1 MKQSLFGRVR
11 EAILADFHN
20 VLDEK
25 ERKNPIAMLNQYLRD
40 SEREITKIEKL
51 IERHKTLKS
60 NFARELEQ
68 ARYFVNKRSKQAIV
82 AQEAGELQLHE
93 RALEEVA
100 YYEGQVTRLEE
111 MYAGVVD
118 QIDELERRLA
128 EMKNKLKEMHAKR
141 MELMARENMA
151 HANRR
156 MNTAMHKMD
165 ENNPFLRFEE
175 IEDHIRDLESRI
187 NEEHERDT
195 FDMKIAKLER
205 EMKEKNDVSLTKE
218 LTK

>member
-11 EAILADFHN
+11 EAILADLHN

-40 SEREITKIEKL
+40 SEREVTKIEKL

-68 ARYFVNKRSKQAIV
+68 ARYFVNKRSKQAVI
-82 AQEAGELQLHE
+82 AQEAGEMQLQE

-100 YYEGQVTRLEE
+100 YYEGQVARLEE
-111 MYAGVVD
+111 MYAGVME
-118 QIDELERRLA
+118 QIDELERRLS
-128 EMKNKLKEMHAKR
+128 EMKNKLKEMNAKR

-156 MNTAMHKMD
+156 MNMALHKMD

-175 IEDHIRDLESRI
+175 IENHILDLELRI
-187 NEEHERDT
+187 NEDHERDT

-205 EMKEKNDVSLTKE
+205 EMKEKKEVSITKE
-218 LTK
+218 SVK

>member
-11 EAILADFHN
+11 DAILADFHN

-25 ERKNPIAMLNQYLRD
+25 ERKNPMAMLNQYLRNG
-40 SEREITKIEKL
+40 EREITKIEKL

-68 ARYFVNKRSKQAIV
+68 ARYFVNKRSKQAVI
-82 AQEAGELQLHE
+82 AKEAGEMQLHD

-100 YYEGQVTRLEE
+100 YYEGQVARLEK
-111 MYAGVVD
+111 MYAGVVE
-118 QIDELERRLA
+118 QIDELERRLS
-128 EMKNKLKEMHAKR
+128 EMKNKLKEMNAKR

-151 HANRR
+151 HASRR
-156 MNTAMHKMD
+156 MNTALHKMD

-175 IEDHIRDLESRI
+175 IENHIRDLELRI
-187 NEEHERDT
+187 HEDHERDT

-205 EMKEKNDVSLTKE
+205 EMKEKKEVSLTKE
-218 LTK
+218 SVQ

>member
-11 EAILADFHN
+11 DAILADLHN
-20 VLDEK
+20 TLDEK

-40 SEREITKIEKL
+40 SEREVTKIEKL

-60 NFARELEQ
+60 NFAQELEQ
-68 ARYFVNKRSKQAIV
+68 ARYFVNKRSKQAVI
-82 AQEAGELQLHE
+82 AKEAGEMQLHE
-93 RALEEVA
+93 RALEELA
-100 YYEGQVTRLEE
+100 YYEGQVARLEE
-111 MYAGVVD
+111 MYAGVLE
-118 QIDELERRLA
+118 QIDELERRLR
-128 EMKNKLKEMHAKR
+128 EMKNKLKEMNAKR

-156 MNTAMHKMD
+156 MNTALYKMD

-175 IEDHIRDLESRI
+175 IETHIRDLELRI
-187 NEEHERDT
+187 NEDHTRDT

-205 EMKEKNDVSLTKE
+205 EMKEKKEAYLTKE
-218 LTK
+218 SVK

>member
-11 EAILADFHN
+11 EAILADLHN

-40 SEREITKIEKL
+40 SEREVTKIEKL

-68 ARYFVNKRSKQAIV
+68 ARYFVNKRSKQAVI
-82 AQEAGELQLHE
+82 AQEAGEMQLQE

-100 YYEGQVTRLEE
+100 YYEGRVARLEE
-111 MYAGVVD
+111 MYAGVME
-118 QIDELERRLA
+118 QIDELERRLS
-128 EMKNKLKEMHAKR
+128 EMKNKLKEMNAKR

-156 MNTAMHKMD
+156 MNTALHKMD

-175 IEDHIRDLESRI
+175 IENHILDLELRI
-187 NEEHERDT
+187 NEDHERDT

-205 EMKEKNDVSLTKE
+205 EMKEKKEVSITKE
-218 LTK
+218 SVK

>member
-1 MKQSLFGRVR
+1 
-11 EAILADFHN
+11 
-20 VLDEK
+20 
-25 ERKNPIAMLNQYLRD
+25 
-40 SEREITKIEKL
+40 
-51 IERHKTLKS
+51 
-60 NFARELEQ
+60 
-68 ARYFVNKRSKQAIV
+68 
-82 AQEAGELQLHE
+82 
-93 RALEEVA
+93 
-100 YYEGQVTRLEE
+100 
-111 MYAGVVD
+111 MYAGVVE
-118 QIDELERRLA
+118 QIDELERRLS

-175 IEDHIRDLESRI
+175 IEEHIRDLETRM

>member
-11 EAILADFHN
+11 DAVLADFHN

-25 ERKNPIAMLNQYLRD
+25 ERKNPIAMLNQYLRN
-40 SEREITKIEKL
+40 SEREVTKIEKL

-60 NFARELEQ
+60 NFAHELEG
-68 ARYFVNKRSKQAIV
+68 ARYFVNKRSNQAVI
-82 AQEAGELQLHE
+82 AKEAGEIQLHE

-100 YYEGQVTRLEE
+100 YYEGQVARLEK
-111 MYAGVVD
+111 MYAGVVE
-118 QIDELERRLA
+118 QIDELERRLS
-128 EMKNKLKEMHAKR
+128 EMKNKLKEMNAKR

-156 MNTAMHKMD
+156 MNTALHKMD

-175 IEDHIRDLESRI
+175 IENHIRDLELRI
-187 NEEHERDT
+187 NEDHERDT

-205 EMKEKNDVSLTKE
+205 EMKEKKEVSLDK
-218 LTK
+218 

>member
-11 EAILADFHN
+11 DAILADFHN

-40 SEREITKIEKL
+40 SEREVTKIEKL

-60 NFARELEQ
+60 NFSRELEG
-68 ARYFVNKRSKQAIV
+68 ARYLATKRAKQAEV
-82 AQEAGELQLHE
+82 AKEAGVLELHE

-100 YYEGQVTRLEE
+100 YYEGQVARLEE
-111 MYAGVVD
+111 MYAGVVE
-118 QIDELERRLA
+118 QIDELEHRLSQ
-128 EMKNKLKEMHAKR
+128 MKNKLKELHAKR

-156 MNTAMHKMD
+156 MNSALHKME

-175 IEDHIRDLESRI
+175 IEDHIRNIELRI
-187 NEEHERDT
+187 NDEYARDT

-205 EMKEKNDVSLTKE
+205 EMKEKDEVSLTKE
-218 LTK
+218 SVK

>member
-1 MKQSLFGRVR
+1 
-11 EAILADFHN
+11 
-20 VLDEK
+20 
-25 ERKNPIAMLNQYLRD
+25 MLNQYLRD
-40 SEREITKIEKL
+40 SEREVTKIEKL

-68 ARYFVNKRSKQAIV
+68 ARYFVNKRSKQAII

-100 YYEGQVTRLEE
+100 YYEGQVARLEE
-111 MYAGVVD
+111 MYAGVVE
-118 QIDELERRLA
+118 QIDELERRLS
-128 EMKNKLKEMHAKR
+128 EMKNKLKEMNAKR

-156 MNTAMHKMD
+156 MNTALHKMD

-175 IEDHIRDLESRI
+175 IEDHIRDLELRM
-187 NEEHERDT
+187 NEDHERDT

-205 EMKEKNDVSLTKE
+205 EMKEKNEVSLDKE
-218 LTK
+218 VIK